1 MTETEIIL
9 FMVKCVPIVLAVWI
23 LMHLLCEE
31 YLRALEV
38 RGLIPPRNA
47 PKRSEPAPSEAEDD
61 DEKKPG

>member
-9 FMVKCVPIVLAVWI
+9 FMVECVPIVLAVWI

-38 RGLIPPRNA
+38 RGLIPPKNT
-47 PKRSEPAPSEAEDD
+47 PERSEPEATETSDG
-61 DEKKPG
+61 EKESP

>member
-23 LMHLLCEE
+23 LMHLLCED

-38 RGLIPPRNA
+38 RGLIPPRST
-47 PKRSEPAPSEAEDD
+47 PKPPAPAPTEADD

>member
-38 RGLIPPRNA
+38 RGLIPPRNT
-47 PKRSEPAPSEAEDD
+47 PKRSEPDAAEPGDG
-61 DEKKPG
+61 EKESP